1 VSTLFGI
8 QSGLMAAVTL
18 VMFALQAWAF
28 IDAVSHRA
36 EAYVAGGKLTKPA
49 WLIILGLA
57 LVAHMLIWHPFS
69 FLNLIGTVAAIVY
82 IVDVRPVL
90 RELTGRR

>member
-1 VSTLFGI
+1 
-8 QSGLMAAVTL
+8 MAVATL

-28 IDAVSHRA
+28 IDAVSHRG
-36 EAYVAGGKLTKPA
+36 EAYVAAGKLTKQA

-57 LVAHMLIWHPFS
+57 LVAHMLIWSPFS

-82 IVDVRPVL
+82 IVDVRPAL
-90 RELTGRR
+90 RALTGR